1 MASERGITRQ
11 GGKSG
16 KLSAGGEP
24 GEVWN
29 GAGSPRVF
37 LQSKKPDVW
46 SENTCQEDYVS
57 GQEWAGIWNYIWWVK
72 ESIYLSK
79 SKGDKTSSVHSF
91 IGQCTFSL
99 KGQHKTIKSC
109 HFTT

>member
-29 GAGSPRVF
+29 GAGSPSVF

-46 SENTCQEDYVS
+46 FENTCQEDYVS
-57 GQEWAGIWNYIWWVK
+57 GQEWAGIWNYIW
-72 ESIYLSK
+72 K
-79 SKGDKTSSVHSF
+79 SS
-91 IGQCTFSL
+91 
-99 KGQHKTIKSC
+99 
-109 HFTT
+109 